1 VSSRPKT
8 SSSITLN
15 DFADLKKA
23 LRTASREAAAK
34 AEAERAAQAE
44 RDKLKKQREADK
56 AVFQN
61 AVGPVHKLPDTG
73 RIAPGKGH
81 GKAKPAPIPQQS
93 LKDEEAVL
101 SESLSDDF
109 DVETLLE
116 TDESLAF
123 RRPELGPDVLRKLR
137 RGVWAL
143 QGQID
148 LHGLRTEE
156 AREALS
162 RFLRDAQVRG
172 WRCVRVVHGKGLGS
186 PGKVPVIKDK
196 VKRWLVQSDRV
207 LAFVQ
212 ARGDDGGA
220 GALIVLLQSSTGVA
234 QAQEA

>member
-1 VSSRPKT
+1 MTSRPKPSPST
-8 SSSITLN
+8 TLN

-23 LRTASREAAAK
+23 LRKAARDA
-34 AEAERAAQAE
+34 ALRLEAENAARAE
-44 RDKLKKQREADK
+44 REKAQLAREADK
-56 AVFQN
+56 HIFQQS
-61 AVGPVHKLPDTG
+61 VGKVHKLADTG
-73 RIAPGKGH
+73 RVLTSPP
-81 GKAKPAPIPQQS
+81 KPAPVAASREQDEQS
-93 LKDEEAVL
+93 VL
-101 SESLSDDF
+101 RESLSDDF

-116 TDESLAF
+116 TDDTLAF

-143 QGQID
+143 QGQLD

-156 AREALS
+156 AREALG

-186 PGKVPVIKDK
+186 PGRVPVIKDK

-220 GALIVLLQSSTGVA
+220 GAVIVLLQSSSGSA
-234 QAQEA
+234 QTAQKA

>member
-1 VSSRPKT
+1 MSARPKT
-8 SSSITLN
+8 PSSTTLN

-23 LRTASREAAAK
+23 LRKASREAAARI
-34 AEAERAAQAE
+34 EAERAAQAE
-44 RDKLKKQREADK
+44 REKAERQR
-56 AVFQN
+56 QN
-61 AVGPVHKLPDTG
+61 ERALFAQSVGAVHKLPDTG
-73 RIAPGKGH
+73 RVQADGRH
-81 GKAKPAPIPQQS
+81 KPAPVPQSRQQDEQQV
-93 LKDEEAVL
+93 LK
-101 SESLSDDF
+101 ESLSDEF

-116 TDESLAF
+116 TDDTLAF

-156 AREALS
+156 AREALG

-186 PGKVPVIKDK
+186 PGRIPVIKDK

-220 GALIVLLQSSTGVA
+220 GALIVLLQSPPSANQA

>member
-1 VSSRPKT
+1 VTSRPKPSPST
-8 SSSITLN
+8 TLN

-23 LRTASREAAAK
+23 LRKAARDAAARL
-34 AEAERAAQAE
+34 EAENAARTEREKAQRA
-44 RDKLKKQREADK
+44 READTHI
-56 AVFQN
+56 FRQS
-61 AVGPVHKLPDTG
+61 VGKVHKLADTG
-73 RIAPGKGH
+73 RVLTNAP
-81 GKAKPAPIPQQS
+81 KPAPVAALREQDEQS
-93 LKDEEAVL
+93 VL
-101 SESLSDDF
+101 RESLSDDF

-116 TDESLAF
+116 TDDTLAF

-143 QGQID
+143 QGQLD

-156 AREALS
+156 AREALG

-186 PGKVPVIKDK
+186 PGRVPVIKDK

-220 GALIVLLQSSTGVA
+220 GAVIVLLQSSSGSA
-234 QAQEA
+234 QTAQEA